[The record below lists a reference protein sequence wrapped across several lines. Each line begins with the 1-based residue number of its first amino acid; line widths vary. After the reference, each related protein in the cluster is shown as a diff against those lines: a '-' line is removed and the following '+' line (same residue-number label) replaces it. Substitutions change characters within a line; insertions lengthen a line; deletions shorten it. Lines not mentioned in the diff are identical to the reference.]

1 MLFRSGDPEILG
13 GLGFIPDAKN
23 GSNAEGL
30 PIGLTVSSW
39 AQPGVPGAPE
49 LRKVGL
55 TCAGCHTG
63 MLTYNGTGILIEGG
77 GSMIDA
83 GTMQEIIGKA
93 VGATAYLPW
102 LRSAF
107 VDTIVS
113 KYGER
118 REVVEAMLSAAGR
131 NVIAAFRAS
140 PPLAPLYEAELH
152 GRLDALQRIANTL
165 LADDLREPENNKH
178 GDGPVKF
185 PYLWD
190 IWRLDW
196 VQYNASVRQP
206 MMRNIGE
213 ALGVKAETAF
223 LMPDGSPRPAPDK

>member
-1 MLFRSGDPEILG
+1 MAFKKKSASRKKLFRFIVLAAVVGGGYFLYEMVKLPTFPERKPVTNVVWLNQGWSRELADDLHHRAQGTLLLPFAWLREMNAGPLTSKKLGDPEILG

-83 GTMQEIIGKA
+83 GTMQIG
-93 VGATAYLPW
+93 
-102 LRSAF
+102 
-107 VDTIVS
+107 
-113 KYGER
+113 
-118 REVVEAMLSAAGR
+118 
-131 NVIAAFRAS
+131 RA
-140 PPLAPLYEAELH
+140 H
-152 GRLDALQRIANTL
+152 
-165 LADDLREPENNKH
+165 
-178 GDGPVKF
+178 V
-185 PYLWD
+185 
-190 IWRLDW
+190 
-196 VQYNASVRQP
+196 
-206 MMRNIGE
+206 
-213 ALGVKAETAF
+213 
-223 LMPDGSPRPAPDK
+223 